1 MGADNLSVSEPA
13 GLGRAE
19 SKRFRFLFWILVD
32 KNFGCGR
39 TRCSDGLKI
48 DTKARGAVK
57 YHCSRD

>member
-1 MGADNLSVSEPA
+1 MSADNSSVSELS

-19 SKRFRFLFWILVD
+19 NKRFWFLFWIFVD